1 VDAQFG
7 AIEGVIR
14 TRAGYAGGRTNHPDY
29 GNIGD
34 HTETVQV
41 DFDPDRVSFSDLLA
55 IFWDSHRPTGQ
66 SGSRQYRHAIFY
78 HDAHQQQQALESR
91 TAIERKLGSTVRT
104 DVLPLRSFTRAED
117 YHQKYILKRESDLMR
132 ELSRTYPNHRDIV
145 DSTAAAR
152 LNSYVGGYGSPEQ
165 LAREIEILGLGPES
179 RKKVETIV
187 RGKGLLN

>member
-1 VDAQFG
+1 VDAQLG

-14 TRAGYAGGRTNHPDY
+14 TRVGYAGGQTNHPDY

-41 DFDPDRVSFSDLLA
+41 DFDPDRIAYPDLLA
-55 IFWDSHRPTGQ
+55 IFWGSHQPT
-66 SGSRQYRHAIFY
+66 SPSRSRQYRHAIFY
-78 HDAHQQQQALESR
+78 HDAQQQQQALEAK
-91 TAIERKLGSTVRT
+91 TALENDLGRPVRT
-104 DVLPLRSFTRAED
+104 EVVPLRSFTRAED
-117 YHQKYILKRESDLMR
+117 YHQKYILKRESGLMR
-132 ELSRTYPNHRDIV
+132 ELSRAYPNHRDIV

-152 LNSYVGGYGSPEQ
+152 LNGYVGGHGSPEQ
-165 LAREIEILGLGPES
+165 FAREIETLGLGPES